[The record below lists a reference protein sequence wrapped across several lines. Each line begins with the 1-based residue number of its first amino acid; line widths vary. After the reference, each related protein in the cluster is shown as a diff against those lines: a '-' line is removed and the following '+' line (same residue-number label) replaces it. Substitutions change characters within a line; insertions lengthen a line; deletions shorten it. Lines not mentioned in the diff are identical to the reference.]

1 MSSPVHRLEAALA
14 RRPADARLLQQLA
27 DLYVRSGYL
36 LKAVAVLR
44 QLTELAPE
52 RADLPLALARLH
64 VELELID
71 DAEEWFDVA
80 RERALRV
87 GDELVAAEA
96 LNAHAR
102 LRPHDVVV
110 QLRLV
115 EALLRE
121 DRHDEAAT
129 TLNRLRAAHPELPLS
144 LATVRSACHAIRQR
158 DAIEAQLRSMSFA
171 QPN

>member
-27 DLYVRSGYL
+27 DLYVRSGHL

-96 LNAHAR
+96 LNAHGSGRTTWWSNSGSSRPCCAR
-102 LRPHDVVV
+102 TVTTKRP
-110 QLRLV
+110 R
-115 EALLRE
+115 R
-121 DRHDEAAT
+121 
-129 TLNRLRAAHPELPLS
+129 
-144 LATVRSACHAIRQR
+144 
-158 DAIEAQLRSMSFA
+158 
-171 QPN
+171 